1 MPSRL
6 QRRLRLFG
14 TRLGLEGDW
23 YLLVIAS
30 IIGILMG
37 GFALLFIEP
46 IRIVEHWAE
55 YDADR
60 TLLLWIVPIAP
71 VVGGLITGIILYR
84 GKQASQGPGVTTAM
98 YAVYREKGNLPFWL
112 IPKKW
117 LASTVT
123 ICSGGSAGAEGPIVT
138 IGAAVGSTLARWLRL
153 NPQMRTTL
161 LGCGAAA
168 GISSVFN
175 APFAG
180 VFFVVEV
187 LLRDFSLRVFV
198 PIVVA
203 SVISA
208 AWTQTM
214 LGTNEPVFGVSPDF
228 LAQSDHFNVLEIP
241 NYLML
246 GLACGVVAPIFI
258 RSLFWTDDLFDRLRV
273 PGMVKPAIGG
283 LGVGLLGLAY
293 LLLFQ
298 PQHSLPTFFANGYP
312 VIRDLLDPNYYLAD
326 GNVLKPA
333 GALLLGLIVITVL
346 KALATCMTIGSGG
359 SGGLFAPSLMLG
371 AGVGG
376 VFGTVISRFQWF
388 DSATPAHYAL
398 VGMAAMVAALV
409 HAPLTGILIVYELTR
424 SYEIML
430 PLMFAAVISTVVARS
445 IQRESVYSW
454 KLARRGV
461 RVGAMSDLTILR
473 RLSVS
478 DVPLQD
484 AVIVHPEESAQRL
497 LDLSEEHAASDF
509 VVTDASNQY
518 VGMVCGADL
527 RTALL
532 EREAIPLLLVNEL
545 QRSNLPVV
553 DADETLD
560 TVLDKFARNDV
571 HSLAVLDHS
580 DQHPIGVITRD
591 RLMRA
596 YQQALERD

>member
-30 IIGILMG
+30 AIGILMG
-37 GFALLFIEP
+37 GVALLFIAP
-46 IRIVEHWAE
+46 IRLVEHWAE
-55 YDADR
+55 YEASR
-60 TLLLWIVPIAP
+60 SLLFWIVPIAP
-71 VVGGLITGIILYR
+71 VIGGLMTGLILYR
-84 GKQASQGPGVTTAM
+84 GKDTSHGPGVTSVM
-98 YAVYREKGNLPFWL
+98 YAVYREKGLLPFRL

-117 LASTVT
+117 IASTVT

-138 IGAAVGSTLARWLRL
+138 IGAAVGSTFSRWLRL

-168 GISSVFN
+168 GIASVFN

-187 LLRDFSLRVFV
+187 LLRDFSLRVFI

-208 AWTQTM
+208 AWTQTI
-214 LGTNEPVFGVSPDF
+214 LGTNEPVFGVGSEF
-228 LAQSDHFNVLEIP
+228 LARSEHFNVLEIP

-246 GLACGVVAPIFI
+246 GLACGILAPFFV
-258 RSLFWTDDLFDRLRV
+258 RSLFWTDDLFERWRIS
-273 PGMVKPAIGG
+273 PIIKPAIGG
-283 LGVGLLGLAY
+283 MGVGLLGIGY
-293 LLLFQ
+293 LLIFT
-298 PQHSLPTFFANGYP
+298 PTHNLPAFFANGYP
-312 VIRDLLDPNYYLAD
+312 VIRDLLDPDFYLIDAATLRP
-326 GNVLKPA
+326 V
-333 GALLLGLIVITVL
+333 GALLGVLLAITVL
-346 KALATCMTIGSGG
+346 KALATCLTIGSGG

-376 VFGTVISRFQWF
+376 TFGTIVARLHWF

-409 HAPLTGILIVYELTR
+409 HAPLTGILLVYELTR

-445 IQRESVYSW
+445 IQRDSVYSW
-454 KLARRGV
+454 KLVRRGV

-478 DVPLQD
+478 DVPLVD
-484 AVIVHPEESAQRL
+484 PVIVHPEESAQRL
-497 LDLSEEHAASDF
+497 LDLSEQHAVSDF
-509 VVTDASNQY
+509 VVTDAGNQY

-532 EREAIPLLLVNEL
+532 EREAIPLLLVYEL
-545 QRSNLPVV
+545 QRTNLPVV
-553 DADETLD
+553 AMEETLD
-560 TVLDKFARNDV
+560 IVLDKFARNDA
-571 HSLAVLDHS
+571 HSLAVLDHH

-596 YQQALERD
+596 YQHALERD